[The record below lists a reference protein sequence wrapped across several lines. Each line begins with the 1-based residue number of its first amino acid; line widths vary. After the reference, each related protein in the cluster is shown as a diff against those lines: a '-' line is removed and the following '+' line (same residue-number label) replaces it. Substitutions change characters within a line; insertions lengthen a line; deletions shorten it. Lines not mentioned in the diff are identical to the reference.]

1 MSGSRKKSHAHRGST
16 SQKPRKATARDWI
29 SGARLRTLPLAVS
42 PILVGA
48 GAAAAESA
56 FSLPLTLLC
65 LTIALALQIGVNYS
79 NDYSD
84 GIRGTDD
91 YRVGPARLTGSGA
104 ADPKRVLSVA
114 LAFFALAAAAGLIIV
129 FVTAQWWMLAV
140 GALAIV
146 AAWFYTGGKRPYGY
160 AGLGELMVFIFFGLV
175 ATVGTTYVQL
185 GAVTQASWFGAV
197 GVGLIACAVL
207 VVNNIR
213 DIPTDTQ
220 AGKKTLAVLI
230 GTKRSVALFVFL
242 LLMPFFIAAALAII
256 YPVAWFAMFALLL
269 ALPACL
275 ITMTAKSAGEYIL
288 ALKLA
293 SFTSLAYAVFIS
305 LALFVGPQLSQ
316 NL

>member
-1 MSGSRKKSHAHRGST
+1 MSGNNKKSRAHHGST
-16 SQKPRKATARDWI
+16 SHKPRQATARDWI

-42 PILVGA
+42 PVLVGA
-48 GAAAAESA
+48 GAAAAESG
-56 FSLPLTLLC
+56 FSLALSLLC

-91 YRVGPARLTGSGA
+91 FRVGPARLTGSGA
-104 ADPKRVLSVA
+104 ANPKKVLAVA
-114 LAFFALAAAAGLIIV
+114 LAFFALAAVAGLIIV
-129 FVTAQWWMLAV
+129 LITAQWWMIAV

-160 AGLGELMVFIFFGLV
+160 AGLGELMVFVFFGLV
-175 ATVGTTYVQL
+175 ATAGTTYVQL
-185 GAVTQASWFGAV
+185 GSVTQASWFGAV

-220 AGKKTLAVLI
+220 AGKKTLAVLM
-230 GTKRSVALFVFL
+230 GSTRSIALFVFL
-242 LLMPFFIAAALAII
+242 LLVPFLIAAALAIV

-275 ITMTAKSAGEYIL
+275 ITMTAKSPGEYIL

-293 SFTSLAYAVFIS
+293 SLTSLAYAVFIS

>member
-1 MSGSRKKSHAHRGST
+1 MSGTNKKSRAHHGST
-16 SQKPRKATARDWI
+16 SHKPRQATARDWI

-42 PILVGA
+42 PVLVGA

-56 FSLPLTLLC
+56 FSLPLSLLC

-91 YRVGPARLTGSGA
+91 FRVGPARLTGSGA
-104 ADPKRVLSVA
+104 ANPKKVLAVA
-114 LAFFALAAAAGLIIV
+114 LAFFALAAVAGLIIV
-129 FVTAQWWMLAV
+129 LVTAQWWMIAV

-175 ATVGTTYVQL
+175 ATAGTTYVQL
-185 GAVTQASWFGAV
+185 GSLTQASWFGAV

-220 AGKKTLAVLI
+220 AGKKTLAVLM
-230 GTKRSVALFVFL
+230 GSKRSVALFVFL
-242 LLMPFFIAAALAII
+242 LLVPFLIAASLAIV

-275 ITMTAKSAGEYIL
+275 ITMTAKSPGEYIL

-316 NL
+316 SL

>member
-1 MSGSRKKSHAHRGST
+1 MTGSRKKSHAHHGST
-16 SQKPRKATARDWI
+16 SHKPRKATVRDWI
-29 SGARLRTLPLAVS
+29 SGARLRTLPLALS
-42 PILVGA
+42 PVLVGA
-48 GAAAAESA
+48 GAAAAENG
-56 FSLPLTLLC
+56 FSLPLSLLC
-65 LTIALALQIGVNYS
+65 LMIALSLQIGVNYS

-114 LAFFALAAAAGLIIV
+114 LAFFALAAVAGLIIV
-129 FVTAQWWMLAV
+129 IMTAQWWMLVV
-140 GALAIV
+140 GVLAIL
-146 AAWFYTGGKRPYGY
+146 AGWFYTGGKRPYGY

-175 ATVGTTYVQL
+175 ATVGTTYVQI
-185 GAVTQASWFGAV
+185 GTVTQASWFGAV
-197 GVGLIACAVL
+197 GVGFIACAVL

-220 AGKKTLAVLI
+220 AGKKTLAVLM
-230 GTKRSVALFVFL
+230 GTTRSIALFVVL
-242 LLMPFFIAAALAII
+242 LLAPFVIAAALAII

-269 ALPACL
+269 ALPACV

-293 SFTSLAYAVFIS
+293 SFTSLAYAFFIS
-305 LALFVGPQLSQ
+305 LALFAGPQLSQ